1 MPDGATEFLD
11 LETMEHME
19 SEYGI
24 WVTDS
29 GEETEKLE
37 IAKQMSQAMIQNGLP
52 ASAVLEML
60 DSKNFAQIKSKLKA
74 AEAQQEE
81 LAQQQQKAEQEAQQA
96 QLEMDQAKLDN
107 ENMNKEKDRE
117 TQIAVAEIHAGL
129 TSGKNEND
137 AIAKNRELDI
147 KEKELGIK
155 EQDVSEKGRANKAKE
170 NNDKVKISEDSKN
183 EDKKL
188 KAAKKK
194 EATKG

>member
-1 MPDGATEFLD
+1 MKNR
-11 LETMEHME
+11 
-19 SEYGI
+19 SKY
-24 WVTDS
+24 
-29 GEETEKLE
+29 
-37 IAKQMSQAMIQNGLP
+37 IAAAAQLGPINP
-52 ASAVLEML
+52 E
-60 DSKNFAQIKSKLKA
+60 DSKESVISRMLNLLVEAKAHETKLVVFP
-74 AEAQQEE
+74 E
-81 LAQQQQKAEQEAQQA
+81 LC
-96 QLEMDQAKLDN
+96 LTTFFPRYYITDQAKLDN